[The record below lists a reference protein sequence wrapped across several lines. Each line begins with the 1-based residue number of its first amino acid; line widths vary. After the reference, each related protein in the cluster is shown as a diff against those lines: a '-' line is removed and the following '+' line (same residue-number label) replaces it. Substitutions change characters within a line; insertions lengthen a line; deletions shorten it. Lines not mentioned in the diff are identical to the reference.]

1 MKLAAEELPWL
12 SWESCREG
20 ETVGLLRQTHPHLK
34 FVHFYINGADDVVRY
49 NRFADVGPQYRMIV
63 LGRPGFTEKALAG
76 ARRAG
81 VDLDAGHLVMG
92 PELPDISSS
101 AAREALARGDRA
113 RAAALLHPAVLE
125 WCEKHGPWRAGTAP
139 ARN

>member
-1 MKLAAEELPWL
+1 M
-12 SWESCREG
+12 
-20 ETVGLLRQTHPHLK
+20 
-34 FVHFYINGADDVVRY
+34 NGADDVVRY
-49 NRFADVGPQYRMIV
+49 DKFADVGPQYRMIV
-63 LGRPGFTEKALAG
+63 LGRPGYTEKALAG

-81 VDLDAGHLVMG
+81 VDPRHLVMG

-125 WCEKHGPWRAGTAP
+125 WCEEHGPWRAGIAS
-139 ARN
+139 ARGGSSVSTH